1 MHFSDLAEFDGG
13 EGRHRTTMEHCFPPG
28 QRTRTEGSPDAQ
40 RTTQASM
47 EGGSRVAAGLVFMGA
62 GKLGPIIAIHG
73 HTAGAHATAR
83 DTVPV
88 QPPERMNR
96 APG

>member
-1 MHFSDLAEFDGG
+1 
-13 EGRHRTTMEHCFPPG
+13 
-28 QRTRTEGSPDAQ
+28 
-40 RTTQASM
+40 M